1 MKYYSFLFFV
11 VITITYPFSVQE
23 KYYYTQRIVVIDP
36 AGDAKRTGRRI
47 GDSFERG
54 LTLQCAERIKEIVE
68 ERTHHIKVIITRM
81 PGDNVYDLQNAT
93 LANRIAD
100 CFINLNFYYTQEIK
114 PTIFLYQFS
123 YGNDFASHQSGIV
136 LHSYD
141 QAYKINKNVIDHIC
155 LLFKKELSQQKYH
168 ALCTVAGP
176 YSLPIKPLI
185 GIVAPSITCE
195 VGLKS
200 KESWSYCS
208 EPLAQAIIAVM
219 EELE

>member
-1 MKYYSFLFFV
+1 MQIKYYSFLFFV
-11 VITITYPFSVQE
+11 AAIIYPLPLREKQQVQ
-23 KYYYTQRIVVIDP
+23 KVLVIDP

-54 LTLQCAERIKEIVE
+54 LTLQCAEKIKEIIE
-68 ERTHHIKVIITRM
+68 ERAPYIKVIITRM

-100 CFINLNFYYTQEIK
+100 CFISLNFYYTQETK
-114 PTIFLYQFS
+114 PTIYVYQFS
-123 YGNDFASHQSGIV
+123 YGNDFGCQQSLA

-141 QAYKINKNVIDHIC
+141 QAYRMNKETTDTMC

-168 ALCTVAGP
+168 SLCAVAGP

-185 GIVAPSITCE
+185 GIVAPSIAFE
-195 VGLKS
+195 VGLKG
-200 KESWSYCS
+200 KELWHYYS
-208 EPLAQAIIAVM
+208 EPLANAIIAVLG
-219 EELE
+219 EVE